1 MKLSA
6 VLLIALAVLIAV
18 VPPLTECAREGKA
31 LATADGRQVPMKCHW
46 TAIASIAMAVPLLA
60 TGVMQWFSKRKE
72 TRRSLSILGAI
83 MGAFVILF
91 PTALIGVCTHPDA
104 TCNLIMR
111 PALIFMGTLV
121 IGVNLVTLITAERR
135 PEQIA

>member
-6 VLLIALAVLIAV
+6 ALLIGLALLIAV
-18 VPPLTECAREGKA
+18 VPPLTECAREGKL

-46 TAIASIAMAVPLLA
+46 TAIASISLAVPLLA
-60 TGVMQWFSKRKE
+60 IGIMQWFSKRKE
-72 TRRSLSILGAI
+72 TQRALSLLGA
-83 MGAFVILF
+83 MLGAFIILF
-91 PTALIGVCTHPDA
+91 PTALIGVCAHPDA

-121 IGVNLVTLITAERR
+121 IGVNSLNGIGAERR
-135 PEQIA
+135 AEQLA

>member
-6 VLLIALAVLIAV
+6 VLLITLAVLVAV

-31 LATADGRQVPMKCHW
+31 VATAAGGLVPMKCHW
-46 TAIASIAMAVPLLA
+46 TAVASIALAIPLLV
-60 TGVMQWFSKRKE
+60 TGVMQWFNKRKE
-72 TRRSLSILGAI
+72 SQRALSILGAV
-83 MGAFVILF
+83 MGVIVVLL
-91 PTALIGVCTHPDA
+91 PTALIGVCAHPDA

-111 PALIFMGTLV
+111 PSLILMGTLV
-121 IGVNLVTLITAERR
+121 AGINLFDLIVVERR

>member
-1 MKLSA
+1 MRLSA

-18 VPPLTECAREGKA
+18 VPPLTECAREGKL

-46 TAIASIAMAVPLLA
+46 TAVASVTMAIPLLLV
-60 TGVMQWFSKRKE
+60 GLMQWFNKRKE
-72 TRRSLSILGAI
+72 SKRALSILGAA
-83 MGAFVILF
+83 MGAIVLLL
-91 PTALIGVCTHPDA
+91 PTALIGVCAHPDA

-111 PALIFMGTLV
+111 PSLIFMGTLV
-121 IGVNLVTLITAERR
+121 VGINLIDLIAVERR

>member
-6 VLLIALAVLIAV
+6 VLLITLAILIAV
-18 VPPLTECAREGKA
+18 VPPLTECAREGKL

-46 TAIASIAMAVPLLA
+46 TAVASIAMAIPLLVV
-60 TGVMQWFSKRKE
+60 GIMQWFNKRKE
-72 TRRSLSILGAI
+72 SQRSLSILGAV
-83 MGAFVILF
+83 MGVIVILL

-121 IGVNLVTLITAERR
+121 VGINLFNLIVVERR

>member
-1 MKLSA
+1 
-6 VLLIALAVLIAV
+6 
-18 VPPLTECAREGKA
+18 
-31 LATADGRQVPMKCHW
+31 
-46 TAIASIAMAVPLLA
+46 
-60 TGVMQWFSKRKE
+60 MQWFSKRKE

-111 PALIFMGTLV
+111 PALIFMGALV
-121 IGVNLVTLITAERR
+121 IGFNLFDLMTNERR
-135 PEQIA
+135 PELAA

>member
-31 LATADGRQVPMKCHW
+31 VATAAGGQVPMKCHW
-46 TAIASIAMAVPLLA
+46 TAVASIAMAIPLLIA
-60 TGVMQWFSKRKE
+60 GVLQWLNKRKE
-72 TRRSLSILGAI
+72 SQRALSILGAV
-83 MGAFVILF
+83 MGALVILL
-91 PTALIGVCTHPDA
+91 PTALIGVCAHPDA

-111 PALIFMGTLV
+111 PALIFMGALV
-121 IGVNLVTLITAERR
+121 VGINLFDLIVVEHR

>member
-6 VLLIALAVLIAV
+6 VLLIGLAILIAV
-18 VPPLTECAREGKA
+18 VPPLTECLHEGKQ

-46 TAIASIAMAVPLLA
+46 TAIASISMAIPLLA
-60 TGVMQWFSKRKE
+60 VGIMQWFSKRKE
-72 TRRSLSILGAI
+72 TQRALSLLGVL

-91 PTALIGVCTHPDA
+91 PTALIGVCAHPDA

-111 PALIFMGTLV
+111 PALIFMGALV
-121 IGVNLVTLITAERR
+121 IGVNLLNWFGAERR
-135 PEQIA
+135 LELAA

>member
-6 VLLIALAVLIAV
+6 VLLIALAVIIAV
-18 VPPLTECAREGKA
+18 VPPLTECAHEGKA
-31 LATADGRQVPMKCHW
+31 LTTADGRQVPMKCHW
-46 TAIASIAMAVPLLA
+46 TAIASMAMAVPLLA

-91 PTALIGVCTHPDA
+91 PTALIGVCAHPDA

-111 PALIFMGTLV
+111 PALIFMGALV
-121 IGVNLVTLITAERR
+121 MGVNLVSLITVERR
-135 PEQIA
+135 PEQVA